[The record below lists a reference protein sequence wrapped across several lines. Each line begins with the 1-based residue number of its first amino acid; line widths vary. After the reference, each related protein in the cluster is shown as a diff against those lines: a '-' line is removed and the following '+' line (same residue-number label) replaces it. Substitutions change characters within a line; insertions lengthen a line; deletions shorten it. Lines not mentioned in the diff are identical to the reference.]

1 MHLML
6 EFLPLHFILKFKL
19 GLELDF
25 VNAKENRKEK
35 KENIEKKPPPRT
47 GPNAWGGPTQSAATA
62 PSRRVSVP
70 DVWGPCAGL
79 HCYWPDGSPICGTGL
94 SELSFPNRTQQP
106 RFHREYRR
114 HQPSLLRDHWVVVI
128 RFGV

>member
-6 EFLPLHFILKFKL
+6 EFLPLHFFLKFKL

-62 PSRRVSVP
+62 PSMRVSVP
-70 DVWGPCAGL
+70 DVWGPTRNFLAMDRVA
-79 HCYWPDGSPICGTGL
+79 H
-94 SELSFPNRTQQP
+94 
-106 RFHREYRR
+106 RFVG
-114 HQPSLLRDHWVVVI
+114 PAC
-128 RFGV
+128 